1 MGKTTK
7 WACTGSNRVA
17 PLAAAA
23 ALFASVAGWVWAG
36 SPAGGAGSIGP
47 ENASTGRPAQ
57 IIPGAVNNNPTPHIG
72 PRADMLAGPI
82 SAHVAR
88 VVDGD
93 TLLVSAHIWIDQKV
107 QVAVR
112 IRGIDAPELK
122 AGCAGERTLALRA
135 ADFVRKAVSG
145 KTVRLSAVSGDKY
158 FGRVLADVTTADERA
173 LGPELVAAGLARPYD
188 GGRRTDWC
196 GSAAIECLNQY
207 RQGSAPAMPSCSAG
221 S

>member
-1 MGKTTK
+1 
-7 WACTGSNRVA
+7 
-17 PLAAAA
+17 
-23 ALFASVAGWVWAG
+23 
-36 SPAGGAGSIGP
+36 
-47 ENASTGRPAQ
+47 
-57 IIPGAVNNNPTPHIG
+57 
-72 PRADMLAGPI
+72 MLAGPVL
-82 SAHVAR
+82 AEVVR

-93 TLLVSAHIWIDQKV
+93 TLLVRAHIWVDQQV
-107 QVAVR
+107 RVAVR
-112 IRGIDAPELK
+112 IRGIDAPELS
-122 AGCAGERTLALRA
+122 AGCAGEHALAVSA

-145 KTVRLSAVSGDKY
+145 RTVRLSAVSGGKY
-158 FGRVLADVTTADERA
+158 FGRVLADVTTADGRA